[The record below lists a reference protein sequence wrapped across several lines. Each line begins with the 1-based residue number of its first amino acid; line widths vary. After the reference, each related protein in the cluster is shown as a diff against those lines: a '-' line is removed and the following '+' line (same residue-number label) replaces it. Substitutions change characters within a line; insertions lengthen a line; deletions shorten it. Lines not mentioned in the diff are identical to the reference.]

1 MFPRWPGAF
10 AEGSVTAAFAVT
22 LVGVC
27 VLLLLARLVVPQLP
41 LAGHSVRLSWVDA
54 VLLLCGVVGLAFH
67 CAAMFYRPLFG
78 GIGPLGPLVD
88 MVNEMNVA
96 SIILFVVP
104 ALLVLIGLRRH
115 YRVSLAVLTL
125 SLLVVGVTMYAGT
138 PLNVHLGT
146 IFVAVVAL
154 VGHVALFVIPPW
166 QRAAQA

>member
-1 MFPRWPGAF
+1 M
-10 AEGSVTAAFAVT
+10 TAAFAVT
-22 LVGVC
+22 LAGAS
-27 VLLLLARLVVPQLP
+27 VLLLLARLMVPQLP
-41 LAGHSVRLSWVDA
+41 LAGRSVRLSWVDA

-67 CAAMFYRPLFG
+67 CAAMFYRPLFD
-78 GIGPLGPLVD
+78 GIGPLAPLVD
-88 MVNEMNVA
+88 MVNEMNGA

-115 YRVSLAVLTL
+115 YRVALAVLALT
-125 SLLVVGVTMYAGT
+125 LLVVGVTMYAGS
-138 PLNVHLGT
+138 PLNVHLGA

>member
-1 MFPRWPGAF
+1 M
-10 AEGSVTAAFAVT
+10 TAAFAVT
-22 LVGVC
+22 LAGAS

-41 LAGHSVRLSWVDA
+41 LVGRSVRLSWVDA

-67 CAAMFYRPLFG
+67 CAAMFYRPLLD
-78 GIGPLGPLVD
+78 GIGPLGPLMD

-96 SIILFVVP
+96 SMILFAVP

-115 YRVSLAVLTL
+115 YWVALAVLTL
-125 SLLVVGVTMYAGT
+125 TLLVVGVTMYAGS
-138 PLNVHLGT
+138 PLNLHLGT

-154 VGHVALFVIPPW
+154 VSHVALFVIPPW